1 MVSLT
6 KVFRFRR
13 LGARLGAAFGV
24 LLAIMLLMAAGAAA
38 QLLRIQLHNEESAL
52 HTDRL
57 VIVARWAALVRSNLD
72 RALTTARM
80 EAAAG
85 DDVALGAKLSTLTG
99 RLVGDMA
106 TAAEATAELQDA
118 VNALSVEP
126 KVAALIARVT
136 DARIRF
142 VALRAKVRD
151 DLRMGGDPG
160 RIDSELVPVAAAM
173 VDALDDLGAHLE
185 ARARAANEALSGVV
199 ARAKLLLA
207 LSCLVALAVGAVLAW
222 LATRSVTAP
231 MRDAVMIAQN
241 IANGDLSQPF
251 ESDRP
256 DEIGSMLRRLAQ
268 MQGRLR
274 ATLAQIRLAAQGI
287 RQAST
292 EVAVGNQDLS
302 ARTEQTASNLQET
315 ASSMQQLTEGVA
327 QSAAAAELANRLAGT
342 AAQVAARGGRV
353 VTEVIAT
360 MNEIDASSKKISDII
375 GVIDGISFQ
384 TNILALNAA
393 VEAAR
398 AGEQGRGFAVVA
410 GEVRSLAQRSAQAA
424 HEIKALIAASA
435 EKVES
440 GGRLAHEAGQTMDE
454 IVTSVGRVTEM
465 IAEISSAAADQ
476 NTGISQVGLAVA
488 NLDEMT
494 RQNAA
499 LVEHSAAAAESL
511 KLQATQL
518 ADAVAVFRLGEAQ
531 YAAV

>member
-1 MVSLT
+1 MKRVRCT
-6 KVFRFRR
+6 P
-13 LGARLGAAFGV
+13 
-24 LLAIMLLMAAGAAA
+24 
-38 QLLRIQLHNEESAL
+38 N
-52 HTDRL
+52 RL

-72 RALTTARM
+72 RALTASRL
-80 EAAAG
+80 EAASG
-85 DDVALGAKLSTLTG
+85 DDEALRAKLSTLTG
-99 RLVGDMA
+99 RLVEDMA
-106 TAAEATAELQDA
+106 VAASATTELQVA

-126 KVAALIARVT
+126 AVASLLARVDDARSRFVT
-136 DARIRF
+136 VRARIRDE
-142 VALRAKVRD
+142 V
-151 DLRMGGDPG
+151 RMGEGSG
-160 RIDSELVPVAAAM
+160 RIDSELVPVAGAM
-173 VDALDDLGAHLE
+173 IDALDALGAHLE

-199 ARAKLLLA
+199 ARAQLLLA
-207 LSCLVALAVGAVLAW
+207 LSCVVALAVGVVLAW

-274 ATLAQIRLAAQGI
+274 DTLAKIRLAADGI
-287 RQAST
+287 RHASI

-302 ARTEQTASNLQET
+302 VRTEKTASNLQET
-315 ASSMQQLTEGVA
+315 AGSMQQLTEGVA
-327 QSAAAAELANRLAGT
+327 QSAAAADRAYRLAGT
-342 AAQVAARGGRV
+342 AADVAARGGQV
-353 VTEVIAT
+353 VTEVVAT
-360 MNEIDASSKKISDII
+360 MDAIDASSKKISDII
-375 GVIDGISFQ
+375 GVIDGIAFQ

-424 HEIKALIAASA
+424 HEIKGLIAASV
-435 EKVES
+435 EKIES
-440 GGRLAHEAGQTMDE
+440 GSRLAQEAGATMKD

-465 IAEISSAAADQ
+465 IGEISSAAAEQ
-476 NTGISQVGLAVA
+476 NTGISHVGLAVV

-499 LVEHSAAAAESL
+499 LVEQSAAAAESL
-511 KLQATQL
+511 KSQAAQL
-518 ADAVAVFRLGEAQ
+518 AVAVAVFRLGETQ
-531 YAAV
+531 YAGG